1 MAWSP
6 LASRIQNIPLVLAG
20 PILRQVTADAVTVW
34 VALQQSVDVTLT
46 VYDKDRGTARRT
58 MMQGVRETTGVGK
71 NLHIV
76 AVTARAQNALVE
88 GKIYFYDLTFKSQTL
103 NMEWTFAEAIT
114 RRDGT
119 QDLSRLTYNPYA
131 LPSFALPPADLNK
144 VRLVHGSCRKPHG
157 GGKVAP
163 DALAMLNTLIA
174 NDAGDPR
181 DPYLRPHQLF
191 LTGDQIY
198 ADEVEEALLA
208 ALTDAGDTLLGW
220 TVGPPSGSQVDFPEL
235 LPGEGTQ
242 PPTHASKLRPSMRTP
257 AMQKAGFT
265 SEDTRSHL
273 MSLGEYFAMYL
284 FVWSEELWTTLPT
297 LVELDRMLPPGTDHS
312 RVVAAEITARRPAID
327 NFRSTLPDVRRALAN
342 IPTYMIFDD
351 HEITDDW
358 NMTREFCDA
367 VYGNHNALGR
377 RVIQN
382 GLIAYA
388 LCQAWGNLPEQF
400 EQDPQQPAGL
410 KLLNLLKDV
419 SAGTDNAPR
428 YDSFGAQ
435 LSALVGVLE
444 RSQMNAMN
452 GGLRLRTESGGI
464 TVGGVAVSTSSLR
477 YHFSVEAAAYQVIVT
492 DTRTWRF
499 FRKRDIKPTLLHDQ
513 LDRQL
518 RLDVLDLDNRQLL
531 LVCSTNAPQL
541 ATLRM
546 LGRITTASDVNERD
560 IFDSWDLPSR
570 GFDALMVA
578 LTSKFAGSSR
588 TFSGAVVILSGD
600 VHFSFASRMTYW
612 AEIQRLDDVLGREV
626 TGQLVVAQ
634 LVCSSLKNEQSKTIG
649 EQVAGYT
656 YMPPDVEATLKKVAL
671 FPGGLPIAAYLYYS
685 GVAPPHAPESYAG
698 WNVPRAEGRRKIGRL
713 KPGVIQS
720 GDTLYASN
728 EEPTH
733 PANLN
738 WLKTVTL
745 TEKPDYRYRIDF
757 LTTVQTGQTA
767 SAPSTS
773 VPATSSSRAE
783 AARSHAVAAAAHR
796 DLIAKG
802 ATPPD
807 CVGYNNLAE
816 ISFVLQP
823 DPARPGQLNRRVQ
836 HLVRWRQPKQPPLWA
851 LYDVPLNLD
860 DKAFAPIPA
869 QAEPP

>member
-1 MAWSP
+1 MAWISLGAS
-6 LASRIQNIPLVLAG
+6 LATKPLVLAG
-20 PILRQVTADAVTVW
+20 PMLRQVTEHAVTVW
-34 VALQQSVDVTLT
+34 VALQKSAEVTLK
-46 VYDKDRGTARRT
+46 VYDKD
-58 MMQGVRETTGVGK
+58 QGANRQPLMEAKRETAGIGK

-76 AVTARAQNALVE
+76 AVTARKPNALAG
-88 GKIYFYDLTFKSQTL
+88 GKIYFYDLQFNELVSHGESTL
-103 NMEWTFAEAIT
+103 GEAIT
-114 RRDGT
+114 ASGAT
-119 QDLSRLTYNPYA
+119 QDMRRLAYPPFV

-163 DALAMLNTLIA
+163 DALAMLDTLVA
-174 NDAGDPR
+174 ADASDP
-181 DPYLRPHQLF
+181 DLRPHQLF

-208 ALTDAGDTLLGW
+208 ALTDAGDVLLGW
-220 TVGPPSGSQVDFPEL
+220 TQGPPGSALDVPESM
-235 LPGEGTQ
+235 PGVATDG
-242 PPTHASKLRPSMRTP
+242 PYLASKLPPSTRSP
-257 AMQKAGFT
+257 LLLKAGLT

-284 FVWSEELWTTLPT
+284 FVWSEELWPTLPT
-297 LVELDRMLPPGTDHS
+297 VPELNAMLPPGTDLPEA
-312 RVVAAEITARRPAID
+312 VARDITARRPAIE
-327 NFRSTLPDVRRALAN
+327 NLRRTLKDVRRALAN
-342 IPTYMIFDD
+342 IPSYMIFDD

-358 NMTREFCDA
+358 NMTRGFCDV
-367 VYGNHNALGR
+367 VYAKPLGR
-377 RVIQN
+377 RIMQN

-388 LCQAWGNLPEQF
+388 VCQAWGNLPEQF

-419 SAGTDNAPR
+419 SAGTDNAAR
-428 YDSFGAQ
+428 YDSFGAR

-452 GGLRLRTESGGI
+452 GSLRLRTESGGI

-499 FRKRDIKPTLLHDQ
+499 FRNRDIKPTLLHDQ

-518 RLDVLDLDNRQLL
+518 RLDVPGLGDRQLL

-546 LGRITTASDVNERD
+546 LGRITTTSDVNERD

-570 GFDALMVA
+570 GFDILIATLA
-578 LTSKFAGSSR
+578 SKFAGSNR
-588 TFSGAVVILSGD
+588 KFSGTVVILSGD
-600 VHFSFASRMTYW
+600 IHFSFASRLAYW
-612 AEIQRLDDVLGREV
+612 AEIQRLEDRPGLEV

-634 LVCSSLKNEQSKTIG
+634 LVCSALKNQQSKTIG
-649 EQVAGYT
+649 VQDSGYT

-671 FPGGLPIAAYLYYS
+671 VPGGFPIAAYVYYS

-698 WNVPRAEGRRKIGRL
+698 WNVPVAEGRRKIGRL
-713 KPGVIQS
+713 KPGVIRS

-728 EEPTH
+728 DEPTN

-738 WLKTVTL
+738 FLKSVTL
-745 TEKPDYRYRIDF
+745 TAKPDYRYRIDF

-767 SAPSTS
+767 SAPAVA
-773 VPATSSSRAE
+773 VPGTAASRAD
-783 AARSHAVAAAAHR
+783 AARSHAVAAAARR
-796 DLIAKG
+796 DLVAKG

-823 DPARPGQLNRRVQ
+823 DPARPGQFNRRVQ
-836 HLVRWRQPKQPPLWA
+836 HLVRWRQPKQPPLWV

-860 DKAFAPIPA
+860 DKTFAPIPA